1 MRPIRLLAL
10 SLIPFL
16 GLTGSARATTWTLST
31 INPNNPA
38 GNRPSLRL
46 GAQDLPRVAHW
57 YIGVGIRYAEFDGAQ
72 WHDEPIEPS
81 APSNVPPAVA
91 LPNSTQLFRTVSLAL
106 ALDAT
111 GNPWI

>member
-1 MRPIRLLAL
+1 VA
-10 SLIPFL
+10 
-16 GLTGSARATTWTLST
+16 LST

-46 GAQDLPRVAHW
+46 GAEDLPRVAHW

-81 APSNVPPAVA
+81 APCGREVIARLVV
-91 LPNSTQLFRTVSLAL
+91 LP
-106 ALDAT
+106 
-111 GNPWI
+111 